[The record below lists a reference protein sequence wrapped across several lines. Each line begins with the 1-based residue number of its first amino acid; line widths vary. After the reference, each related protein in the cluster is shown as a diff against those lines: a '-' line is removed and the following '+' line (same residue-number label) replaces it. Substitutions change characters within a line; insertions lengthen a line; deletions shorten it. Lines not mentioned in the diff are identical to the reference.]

1 MDYLP
6 DLPQKA
12 PADHSRDQGGEPADL
27 VPALPQGV
35 HNRDPKRPEHV
46 MPESRYRSSGEGSG
60 FCFDYTSPRWRR
72 LRERVLRK
80 AGYRCQW
87 AKRYGRREQATTAH
101 HIWPAED
108 FPEYA
113 WCEWNLIALSQASHN
128 AMHDRTTGRLTEVGE
143 SLRRRTIPPTP
154 RPTREVSK

>member
-1 MDYLP
+1 M
-6 DLPQKA
+6 
-12 PADHSRDQGGEPADL
+12 
-27 VPALPQGV
+27 PALPQGA
-35 HNRDPKRPEHV
+35 HSRNQKERPER
-46 MPESRYRSSGEGSG
+46 MTPESRIRTSGQGSG

-72 LRERVLRK
+72 LRERVLRR

-108 FPEYA
+108 FPEFA

-128 AMHDRTTGRLTEVGE
+128 AMHDRMTGRLTEAGE
-143 SLRRRTIPPTP
+143 SLRRRTIPPSP
-154 RPTREVSK
+154 RDSRSLSE

>member
-1 MDYLP
+1 MP
-6 DLPQKA
+6 P
-12 PADHSRDQGGEPADL
+12 
-27 VPALPQGV
+27 GV
-35 HNRDPKRPEHV
+35 HNRDPKRPER
-46 MPESRYRSSGEGSG
+46 MTPESRHRRSGEGSG

-128 AMHDRTTGRLTEVGE
+128 AMHDRSTGKLTEFGE
-143 SLRRRTIPPTP
+143 QLRRRTIPPTP
-154 RPTREVSK
+154 RDSREVPE

>member
-1 MDYLP
+1 MT
-6 DLPQKA
+6 
-12 PADHSRDQGGEPADL
+12 
-27 VPALPQGV
+27 
-35 HNRDPKRPEHV
+35 
-46 MPESRYRSSGEGSG
+46 PESRHRRSGEGSG

-101 HIWPAED
+101 HIWPAVD

-113 WCEWNLIALSQASHN
+113 WAEWNLIALSQASHN
-128 AMHDRTTGRLTEVGE
+128 AMHDRTTGKLTECGE
-143 SLRRRTIPPTP
+143 QRRRRTIPPTP
-154 RPTREVSK
+154 RDSREVPE

>member
-1 MDYLP
+1 MDHLP
-6 DLPQKA
+6 DLQEKT
-12 PADHSRDQGGEPADL
+12 PADHRGDRGREPAGL

-35 HNRDPKRPEHV
+35 HNRDQKERPER
-46 MPESRYRSSGEGSG
+46 MTPESRNRRRGQDSG
-60 FCFDYTSPRWRR
+60 FSYTSPRWRR
-72 LRERVLRK
+72 LRERVLRQ

-87 AKRYGRREQATTAH
+87 AKRFGRREQATTAH

-128 AMHDRTTGRLTEVGE
+128 AMHDRTTGRLTEAGE
-143 SLRRRTIPPTP
+143 NLRRRTIPPSP
-154 RPTREVSK
+154 RDSRPLSE

>member
-1 MDYLP
+1 MT
-6 DLPQKA
+6 
-12 PADHSRDQGGEPADL
+12 
-27 VPALPQGV
+27 
-35 HNRDPKRPEHV
+35 
-46 MPESRYRSSGEGSG
+46 PESRHRRSEEGSG

-87 AKRYGRREQATTAH
+87 AKRYGRREQATTAP

-108 FPEYA
+108 FPEFA

-128 AMHDRTTGRLTEVGE
+128 AMHDRTTGKLTEFGE
-143 SLRRRTIPPTP
+143 QLRRRTIPPTP
-154 RPTREVSK
+154 RDSREVPE